1 MATPL
6 EAFVQISATWKA
18 CKTELKQRLSDSA
31 TQSIVGVIAARNAL
45 VVAEEH
51 YYAEGCRVL
60 NNRDVLVF
68 NLAEARAI
76 VKLFANFTA
85 PFPLESVRI
94 ATVSP
99 QGQAIDAN
107 IIEEMADILE
117 MGGLLREQGYIFNL
131 PVLQQ

>member
-1 MATPL
+1 M
-6 EAFVQISATWKA
+6 
-18 CKTELKQRLSDSA
+18 
-31 TQSIVGVIAARNAL
+31 
-45 VVAEEH
+45 AEEN
-51 YYAEGCRVL
+51 YYAEGFRVL

-68 NLAEARAI
+68 NVAEARAM

-85 PFPLESVRI
+85 PYPLESVRI

-117 MGGLLREQGYIFNL
+117 MGGLLREQGYSGSL
-131 PVLQQ
+131 PFCFFCLLFYPFFKKKI